1 MDMMDG
7 SGDDDRTCASFC
19 EEVEAGTAYED
30 DVFLRHADHVE
41 NVCAAFDDTVT
52 SFKATCEADGTC
64 AAIEAAIYA
73 FNPSTTPP
81 ITTKGVEDMIEIV
94 VDVVSLT
101 MVVPLDVDLS
111 SITATELVG
120 VKEALIAAMADVAGF
135 DAALVERV
143 ILSQNGVEI
152 GRRRREEAAKNGPIT
167 ATIIFKADAV
177 IDVTA
182 ATASLNLAIEAG
194 TVSVTVMIGG
204 EEVTAIVTDVV
215 TGKEAGVGADGM
227 TDDGIVAI
235 AEVLDDISEADIDGI
250 VELLSAA
257 ATFQPVGVVVA
268 IMVALLGVVG
278 V

>member
-1 MDMMDG
+1 M
-7 SGDDDRTCASFC
+7 
-19 EEVEAGTAYED
+19 
-30 DVFLRHADHVE
+30 L
-41 NVCAAFDDTVT
+41 
-52 SFKATCEADGTC
+52 
-64 AAIEAAIYA
+64 
-73 FNPSTTPP
+73 
-81 ITTKGVEDMIEIV
+81 EIV

-111 SITATELVG
+111 SITATELAG
-120 VKEALIAAMADVAGF
+120 VKEALIATMADAGGF

-143 ILSQNGVEI
+143 ILSQNGAVIEI

-167 ATIIFKADAV
+167 ATIIFKADAD

-204 EEVTAIVTDVV
+204 EEVTAKVTDVAA
-215 TGKEAGVGADGM
+215 GKEAGIGADG
-227 TDDGIVAI
+227 TTVDEA
-235 AEVLDDISEADIDGI
+235 LDDALDGI